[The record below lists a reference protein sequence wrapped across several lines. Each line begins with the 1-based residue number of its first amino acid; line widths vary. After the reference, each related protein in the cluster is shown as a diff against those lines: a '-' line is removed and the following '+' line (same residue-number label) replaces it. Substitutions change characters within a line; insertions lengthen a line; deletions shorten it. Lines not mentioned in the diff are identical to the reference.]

1 MKTLISLMLGVTG
14 LWIAGCE
21 DPAEDLMDQ
30 KIESAPF
37 AEDIDQDDE
46 SGEGDQDNESG
57 EGDQDNESFGVEDQD
72 DESGEGDQD
81 NESSVE
87 GGKDGSQAVGQANEY
102 AFDHN
107 GWS

>member
-1 MKTLISLMLGVTG
+1 MFGVTG
-14 LWIAGCE
+14 LWLAGCE

-46 SGEGDQDNESG
+46 SGEGDQDNES
-57 EGDQDNESFGVEDQD
+57 SGVGDQD

-81 NESSVE
+81 
-87 GGKDGSQAVGQANEY
+87 GSQAVAAG
-102 AFDHN
+102 
-107 GWS
+107 